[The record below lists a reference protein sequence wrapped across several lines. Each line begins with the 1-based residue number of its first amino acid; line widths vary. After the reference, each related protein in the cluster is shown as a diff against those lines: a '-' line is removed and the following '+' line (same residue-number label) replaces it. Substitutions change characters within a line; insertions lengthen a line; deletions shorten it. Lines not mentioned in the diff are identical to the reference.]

1 MNHPFAVEHLGDSR
15 MHEHRI
21 SQAKKFTPIYGRH
34 RLDIGAATHRLMLK
48 SFQQLKHGSLQTIR
62 SFTNL
67 LAFQEIPASKAFRE
81 LQDANGELSF
91 FHLESNKI
99 YQSQLH
105 ARPDESFEV
114 RELVDRAIAFATK
127 ALVRPRVDILYQ
139 YRDSKQHYRKANKD
153 AVTSLIYNFI
163 LHRIAHSAFD
173 NKSPDSTSHLMSFEI
188 NNTPSG
194 ILLRQCSSNS
204 IASGQSTSL
213 TTPDALEISDQLTA
227 LLEITQA
234 HIHRSILEIPLRSS
248 SQLKR
253 VGLSNLSG
261 RVISTNSA
269 RRAAISNR
277 LEDLGMNITSK
288 EKNVNCFF
296 VDAGQQITSPQ
307 QIDKLSKSGIVFLFN
322 DSGPWGDT
330 NSRSLQYPIKH
341 SELLDELPV
350 AAQYAAR
357 AQAQGS
363 NVLVVDHNLQHLRRV
378 VTHLESLGVHA
389 TSATNDSEAIAL
401 FGKHIDLVF
410 IDLHMLRM
418 NRFQTSMARRNAM
431 HPIVPIIALAPS
443 LSPNDFSAALQ
454 SGINDIY
461 KKPIDQATIEQALT
475 QHVGYQPATRRA
487 NSTAKKPALANLQP
501 NVSDVVDLDLSLDRA
516 DNRPALA
523 KEMMDMLVESLPADI
538 EQLNIH
544 FQQQDYPAMGFI
556 AHRIKGACCC
566 CGVPKFEDS
575 IRKLDRLLKSKM
587 VLEAHPSADTQQDK
601 GINAVM
607 TIVNHDADR
616 LIEWHLSH
624 RNALFNQVDDQE
636 QA

>member
-34 RLDIGAATHRLMLK
+34 RLDIGAATHRLMLQ

-67 LAFQEIPASKAFRE
+67 LAFQEVPASKAFRE

-378 VTHLESLGVHA
+378 VTHLKSLGVHA

>member
-1 MNHPFAVEHLGDSR
+1 

-21 SQAKKFTPIYGRH
+21 SQAKKFTPIYGRL

-67 LAFQEIPASKAFRE
+67 LAFQEVPASKAFRE

-127 ALVRPRVDILYQ
+127 ALVRPRVDIMYQ

-378 VTHLESLGVHA
+378 VTHLKSLGVHA

-544 FQQQDYPAMGFI
+544 FQLQDYPAMGFI

>member
-67 LAFQEIPASKAFRE
+67 LAFQEVPASKAFRE

-487 NSTAKKPALANLQP
+487 NSTAKEPALANLQP

-587 VLEAHPSADTQQDK
+587 VLEAHPSADTQQDT

>member
-1 MNHPFAVEHLGDSR
+1 

-21 SQAKKFTPIYGRH
+21 SQAKKFTPIYGRY
-34 RLDIGAATHRLMLK
+34 RLDTGAATHRLMLQ
-48 SFQQLKHGSLQTIR
+48 SFQQLKHGPLQTIR
-62 SFTNL
+62 SFSNL
-67 LAFQEIPASKAFRE
+67 LAFQEVPASKAFRE

>member
-1 MNHPFAVEHLGDSR
+1 VNHPFAVEHLGDSR

-67 LAFQEIPASKAFRE
+67 LAFQEVPASKAFRE

-401 FGKHIDLVF
+401 FGKHIDLVI

>member
-1 MNHPFAVEHLGDSR
+1 

-67 LAFQEIPASKAFRE
+67 LAFQEVPASKAFRE

>member
-1 MNHPFAVEHLGDSR
+1 M
-15 MHEHRI
+15 
-21 SQAKKFTPIYGRH
+21 
-34 RLDIGAATHRLMLK
+34 
-48 SFQQLKHGSLQTIR
+48 
-62 SFTNL
+62 
-67 LAFQEIPASKAFRE
+67 
-81 LQDANGELSF
+81 
-91 FHLESNKI
+91 
-99 YQSQLH
+99 
-105 ARPDESFEV
+105 
-114 RELVDRAIAFATK
+114 
-127 ALVRPRVDILYQ
+127 
-139 YRDSKQHYRKANKD
+139 
-153 AVTSLIYNFI
+153 
-163 LHRIAHSAFD
+163 
-173 NKSPDSTSHLMSFEI
+173 
-188 NNTPSG
+188 
-194 ILLRQCSSNS
+194 
-204 IASGQSTSL
+204 
-213 TTPDALEISDQLTA
+213 
-227 LLEITQA
+227 
-234 HIHRSILEIPLRSS
+234 
-248 SQLKR
+248 
-253 VGLSNLSG
+253 
-261 RVISTNSA
+261 
-269 RRAAISNR
+269 
-277 LEDLGMNITSK
+277 
-288 EKNVNCFF
+288 
-296 VDAGQQITSPQ
+296 
-307 QIDKLSKSGIVFLFN
+307 
-322 DSGPWGDT
+322 
-330 NSRSLQYPIKH
+330 
-341 SELLDELPV
+341 LDELPV

-378 VTHLESLGVHA
+378 VTHLKSLGVHA

-410 IDLHMLRM
+410 IDLDMLRM

-431 HPIVPIIALAPS
+431 HPIVPIIALSPS

-501 NVSDVVDLDLSLDRA
+501 NVSDVVDLDLSLVRA

>member
-15 MHEHRI
+15 MHEHLI

-34 RLDIGAATHRLMLK
+34 RLDIGAATHRLMLQ

-67 LAFQEIPASKAFRE
+67 LAFQEVPASKAFRE

-127 ALVRPRVDILYQ
+127 ALVRPRVDIMYQ

-277 LEDLGMNITSK
+277 LEDLGMKITSK

-461 KKPIDQATIEQALT
+461 KKPIDQATIEQAMT

-587 VLEAHPSADTQQDK
+587 VLQAHPSADTQQDK

>member
-1 MNHPFAVEHLGDSR
+1 MNHPFAVEHVGDSH

-21 SQAKKFTPIYGRH
+21 SQAKKFTPIYGRY
-34 RLDIGAATHRLMLK
+34 RLDTGAATHRLMLQ
-48 SFQQLKHGSLQTIR
+48 SFQQLKRGPLQTIR

-91 FHLESNKI
+91 FHLESSKI
-99 YQSQLH
+99 HQSQLC

-139 YRDSKQHYRKANKD
+139 YRDSKQHYRIANKD

-173 NKSPDSTSHLMSFEI
+173 NKSPDSTSHLISFEI

-213 TTPDALEISDQLTA
+213 ATPDALEISDQLTA

-253 VGLSNLSG
+253 VGFSNLSG

-277 LEDLGMNITSK
+277 LEDLGMKITSE

-296 VDAGQQITSPQ
+296 VDAGQQILSPQ
-307 QIDKLSKSGIVFLFN
+307 QIDKWSKSGIVFLFN
-322 DSGPWGDT
+322 DSGPWGDA
-330 NSRSLQYPIKH
+330 NSRPLQYPIKH
-341 SELLDELPV
+341 SELLDELPY
-350 AAQYAAR
+350 AAQYAS
-357 AQAQGS
+357 AQTQGS
-363 NVLVVDHNLQHLRRV
+363 NVLVVDHNLHNLRRV
-378 VTHLESLGVHA
+378 VTHLKSLGVHA

-410 IDLHMLRM
+410 IDLDMLRM

-431 HPIVPIIALAPS
+431 HPIVPIIALSPS

-501 NVSDVVDLDLSLDRA
+501 NVSDVVDLDLSLVRA

-523 KEMMDMLVESLPADI
+523 KEMMDMLVESLPVDI

-587 VLEAHPSADTQQDK
+587 VFEAHPSADTQQDK

-624 RNALFNQVDDQE
+624 RNAFFKQVEDQE

>member
-1 MNHPFAVEHLGDSR
+1 
-15 MHEHRI
+15 MHEHLI

-34 RLDIGAATHRLMLK
+34 RLDIGAATHRLMLQ

-67 LAFQEIPASKAFRE
+67 LAFQEVPASKAFRE

-173 NKSPDSTSHLMSFEI
+173 NQSPDSTSHLMSFEI

-277 LEDLGMNITSK
+277 LEDLGMKITSK

>member
-1 MNHPFAVEHLGDSR
+1 

-34 RLDIGAATHRLMLK
+34 RLDIGAATHRLMLQ

-67 LAFQEIPASKAFRE
+67 LAFQEVPASKAFRE

-173 NKSPDSTSHLMSFEI
+173 NQSPDSTSHLMSFEI

-277 LEDLGMNITSK
+277 LEDLGMKITSK

-363 NVLVVDHNLQHLRRV
+363 NVLVVDHNLQHLRWV

-587 VLEAHPSADTQQDK
+587 VLQAHPSADTQQDK

>member
-67 LAFQEIPASKAFRE
+67 LAFQEVPASKAFRE

-173 NKSPDSTSHLMSFEI
+173 NQSPDSTSHLMSFEI

-277 LEDLGMNITSK
+277 LEDLGMKITSK

-587 VLEAHPSADTQQDK
+587 VLQAHPSADTQQDK

>member
-67 LAFQEIPASKAFRE
+67 LAFQEVPASKAFRE

-139 YRDSKQHYRKANKD
+139 YRDSKQHHRIANKD

-173 NKSPDSTSHLMSFEI
+173 NESHDSTSHLMSFEI

-410 IDLHMLRM
+410 IDLDMLRM

-544 FQQQDYPAMGFI
+544 FQQWG
-556 AHRIKGACCC
+556 
-566 CGVPKFEDS
+566 
-575 IRKLDRLLKSKM
+575 L
-587 VLEAHPSADTQQDK
+587 
-601 GINAVM
+601 
-607 TIVNHDADR
+607 
-616 LIEWHLSH
+616 
-624 RNALFNQVDDQE
+624 
-636 QA
+636 

>member
-1 MNHPFAVEHLGDSR
+1 

-21 SQAKKFTPIYGRH
+21 SQAKKFTPIYGRY
-34 RLDIGAATHRLMLK
+34 RLDTGAATHRLMLQ
-48 SFQQLKHGSLQTIR
+48 SFQQLKRGPLQTIR
-62 SFTNL
+62 SFSNL
-67 LAFQEIPASKAFRE
+67 LAFQEVPASKAFRE

-566 CGVPKFEDS
+566 CGVPKFEGS

-587 VLEAHPSADTQQDK
+587 VLEAHPSADTQQDT

>member
-1 MNHPFAVEHLGDSR
+1 
-15 MHEHRI
+15 MHEHLI

-34 RLDIGAATHRLMLK
+34 RLDIGAATHRLMLQ

-67 LAFQEIPASKAFRE
+67 LAFQEVPASKAFRE

-173 NKSPDSTSHLMSFEI
+173 NQSPDSTSHLMSFEI

-277 LEDLGMNITSK
+277 LEDLGMKITSK

-587 VLEAHPSADTQQDK
+587 VLQAHPSADTQQDK

>member
-1 MNHPFAVEHLGDSR
+1 
-15 MHEHRI
+15 
-21 SQAKKFTPIYGRH
+21 
-34 RLDIGAATHRLMLK
+34 
-48 SFQQLKHGSLQTIR
+48 
-62 SFTNL
+62 
-67 LAFQEIPASKAFRE
+67 
-81 LQDANGELSF
+81 
-91 FHLESNKI
+91 

>member
-1 MNHPFAVEHLGDSR
+1 MNHPFAVEHVGDSH

-21 SQAKKFTPIYGRH
+21 SQAKKFTPIYGRY
-34 RLDIGAATHRLMLK
+34 RLDTGAATHRLMLQ
-48 SFQQLKHGSLQTIR
+48 SFQQLKRGPLQTIR

-91 FHLESNKI
+91 FHLESSKI

-139 YRDSKQHYRKANKD
+139 YRDSKQHHRIANKD

-173 NKSPDSTSHLMSFEI
+173 NKSPDSNSHLISFEI

-194 ILLRQCSSNS
+194 ILLRQYSGNR

-213 TTPDALEISDQLTA
+213 ATPDALEISDQLTA

-234 HIHRSILEIPLRSS
+234 HIHQSRLEIPLLSS
-248 SQLKR
+248 SPLNR

-261 RVISTNSA
+261 RVISTNIA

-277 LEDLGMNITSK
+277 LEDLGMKITSE

-296 VDAGQQITSPQ
+296 VDPEQQITSRQ
-307 QIDKLSKSGIVFLFN
+307 QIDEWSKSGIVFLFN
-322 DSGPWGDT
+322 DSGPWEDA
-330 NSRSLQYPIKH
+330 NSKPLQYPIKH
-341 SELLDELPV
+341 RELLVELSVV
-350 AAQYAAR
+350 AQCAAR
-357 AQAQGS
+357 AQIKSS
-363 NVLVVDHNLQHLRRV
+363 NVLVVDDNLQNLRRV
-378 VTHLESLGVHA
+378 VTHLESLGIHA

-410 IDLHMLRM
+410 IDLHMLRT

-431 HPIVPIIALAPS
+431 HPLVPIIALSPS
-443 LSPNDFSAALQ
+443 LSPNDFSAALK

-461 KKPIDQATIEQALT
+461 KKPIDRATIEQALT

-487 NSTAKKPALANLQP
+487 NSTAKKPALANLQSD
-501 NVSDVVDLDLSLDRA
+501 VSDVVDLDLSLVRA

-523 KEMMDMLVESLPADI
+523 KEMMDMLVESLPVDI

-575 IRKLDRLLKSKM
+575 IKKLDRLLKSKM
-587 VLEAHPSADTQQDK
+587 VLEAHPSAVTQQDK

-607 TIVNHDADR
+607 MIVNHDANR

-624 RNALFNQVDDQE
+624 RNAFLNQVEDQGRV
-636 QA
+636 

>member
-1 MNHPFAVEHLGDSR
+1 

-67 LAFQEIPASKAFRE
+67 LAFQEVPASKAFRE

-501 NVSDVVDLDLSLDRA
+501 NISDVVDLDLSLDRA

>member
-1 MNHPFAVEHLGDSR
+1 MNHPFVVEHLGDSL

-34 RLDIGAATHRLMLK
+34 RLDTGAATHRLMLQ
-48 SFQQLKHGSLQTIR
+48 SFQQLKHGPLQTIR

-67 LAFQEIPASKAFRE
+67 LAFQEVPASKAFRE

-91 FHLESNKI
+91 FHLESNKV

-139 YRDSKQHYRKANKD
+139 YRDSKQHYRIANKD

-173 NKSPDSTSHLMSFEI
+173 NKSPDSTSHLISFEI

-213 TTPDALEISDQLTA
+213 ATPDALEISDQLTA

-248 SQLKR
+248 SQLER
-253 VGLSNLSG
+253 VGFSNLSG

-277 LEDLGMNITSK
+277 LEDLGMKITSE

-296 VDAGQQITSPQ
+296 VDAGQQILSPQ
-307 QIDKLSKSGIVFLFN
+307 QIDKWSKSGIVFLFN
-322 DSGPWGDT
+322 DSGPWGDA
-330 NSRSLQYPIKH
+330 NSRPLQYPIKH
-341 SELLDELPV
+341 SELLDELPY

-357 AQAQGS
+357 AQTQGS
-363 NVLVVDHNLQHLRRV
+363 NVLVVDHNLHNLRRV
-378 VTHLESLGVHA
+378 VTHLKSLGVHA

-410 IDLHMLRM
+410 IDLDMLRM
-418 NRFQTSMARRNAM
+418 NRFQTSMARRNAT
-431 HPIVPIIALAPS
+431 HPIVPIIALSSS

-487 NSTAKKPALANLQP
+487 NSNAKKPALANLQP
-501 NVSDVVDLDLSLDRA
+501 NVSDVVDLDLSLVRA

-523 KEMMDMLVESLPADI
+523 KEMMDMLVESLPVDI

-587 VLEAHPSADTQQDK
+587 VFEAHPSADTQQYK

-607 TIVNHDADR
+607 TIVNHDADG

-624 RNALFNQVDDQE
+624 RNAFFKQVEDQE

>member
-1 MNHPFAVEHLGDSR
+1 MNHPFVVEHLGDLH
-15 MHEHRI
+15 MHEHHI
-21 SQAKKFTPIYGRH
+21 SQAKKFTPIYGRY
-34 RLDIGAATHRLMLK
+34 RLDTGAATHRLMLQ
-48 SFQQLKHGSLQTIR
+48 SFQQLKHGPLQTIR
-62 SFTNL
+62 SFSNL
-67 LAFQEIPASKAFRE
+67 LAFQEVPASKAFRE

-188 NNTPSG
+188 DNTPSG

-587 VLEAHPSADTQQDK
+587 VLEAHPSADTQQDT

>member
-1 MNHPFAVEHLGDSR
+1 MNHPFAVEHLGDSH

-21 SQAKKFTPIYGRH
+21 SQAKKFTPIYGRY
-34 RLDIGAATHRLMLK
+34 RLDTGAATHRLMLQ
-48 SFQQLKHGSLQTIR
+48 SFQQLKHGPLQTIR

-67 LAFQEIPASKAFRE
+67 LAFQEVPASKAFRE

-139 YRDSKQHYRKANKD
+139 YRDSKQHYRIANKD
-153 AVTSLIYNFI
+153 AVTSLIYDFI

-173 NKSPDSTSHLMSFEI
+173 NKSPDSTSHLISFEI

-213 TTPDALEISDQLTA
+213 ATPDALEISDQLTA

-253 VGLSNLSG
+253 VGFSNLSG

-277 LEDLGMNITSK
+277 LEDLGMKITSE

-296 VDAGQQITSPQ
+296 VDAGQQILSPQ
-307 QIDKLSKSGIVFLFN
+307 QIDKWSKSGIVFLFN
-322 DSGPWGDT
+322 DSGPWGDA
-330 NSRSLQYPIKH
+330 NSRPLQYPIKH
-341 SELLDELPV
+341 SELLDELPF
-350 AAQYAAR
+350 AAQYAAH
-357 AQAQGS
+357 AQTQGS
-363 NVLVVDHNLQHLRRV
+363 NVLVVDHNLHNLRRV
-378 VTHLESLGVHA
+378 VTHLKSLGVHA

-410 IDLHMLRM
+410 IDLDMLRM

-431 HPIVPIIALAPS
+431 HPIVPIIALSPS

-487 NSTAKKPALANLQP
+487 NSTAKEPALANLQP
-501 NVSDVVDLDLSLDRA
+501 NVSDVVDLDLSLVRA

-523 KEMMDMLVESLPADI
+523 KEMMDMLVESLPVDI
-538 EQLNIH
+538 EQLNFH

-587 VLEAHPSADTQQDK
+587 VFEAHPRADTQQDK

-624 RNALFNQVDDQE
+624 RNAFFKKVEDQE

>member
-1 MNHPFAVEHLGDSR
+1 MNHPFVVEHLGDLH

-21 SQAKKFTPIYGRH
+21 SQAKKFTPIYGRY
-34 RLDIGAATHRLMLK
+34 RLDTGAATHRLMLQ
-48 SFQQLKHGSLQTIR
+48 SFQQLKHGPLQTIR
-62 SFTNL
+62 SFSNL
-67 LAFQEIPASKAFRE
+67 LAFQEVPASKAFRE

-213 TTPDALEISDQLTA
+213 ATPDALEISDQLTA

-410 IDLHMLRM
+410 IDLHMLRK

-431 HPIVPIIALAPS
+431 LPIVPIIAMSPR

-475 QHVGYQPATRRA
+475 QHVGYQPSTRRA

-501 NVSDVVDLDLSLDRA
+501 NVSDVVDLDLSLVRA

-523 KEMMDMLVESLPADI
+523 KEMMDMLVESLPVDI

-566 CGVPKFEDS
+566 CGVPKFEGS

-587 VLEAHPSADTQQDK
+587 VLEAHPSADTQQDT

-624 RNALFNQVDDQE
+624 RNAFFNQVDDQE

>member
-67 LAFQEIPASKAFRE
+67 LAFQEVPASKAFRE

-277 LEDLGMNITSK
+277 LEDLGMKITSE

-410 IDLHMLRM
+410 IDLHMLRT

-431 HPIVPIIALAPS
+431 HPLVPIIALSPS
-443 LSPNDFSAALQ
+443 LSPNDFSAALK

-461 KKPIDQATIEQALT
+461 KKPIDRATIEQALT

-487 NSTAKKPALANLQP
+487 NSTAKKPALANLQSD
-501 NVSDVVDLDLSLDRA
+501 VSDIVDLDLSLVRA

-523 KEMMDMLVESLPADI
+523 KEMMDMLVESLPVDI

-575 IRKLDRLLKSKM
+575 IKKLDRLLKSKM
-587 VLEAHPSADTQQDK
+587 VLEAHPSAVTQQDK

-607 TIVNHDADR
+607 MIVNHDANR

-624 RNALFNQVDDQE
+624 RNAFLNQVEDQGRV
-636 QA
+636 

>member
-1 MNHPFAVEHLGDSR
+1 

-67 LAFQEIPASKAFRE
+67 LAFQEVPASKAFRE

-188 NNTPSG
+188 DNTPSG

>member
-1 MNHPFAVEHLGDSR
+1 MTAQLLSQPRRWSDPVWTYCINTVIR
-15 MHEHRI
+15 NNIYRI
-21 SQAKKFTPIYGRH
+21 
-34 RLDIGAATHRLMLK
+34 
-48 SFQQLKHGSLQTIR
+48 
-62 SFTNL
+62 
-67 LAFQEIPASKAFRE
+67 
-81 LQDANGELSF
+81 
-91 FHLESNKI
+91 
-99 YQSQLH
+99 
-105 ARPDESFEV
+105 
-114 RELVDRAIAFATK
+114 
-127 ALVRPRVDILYQ
+127 
-139 YRDSKQHYRKANKD
+139 ANKD

-173 NKSPDSTSHLMSFEI
+173 NQSPDSTSHLMSFEI

-213 TTPDALEISDQLTA
+213 ATPDALEISDQLTA

-277 LEDLGMNITSK
+277 LEDLGMKITSE

-307 QIDKLSKSGIVFLFN
+307 QIDKWSKSGIVFLFN
-322 DSGPWGDT
+322 DSGPWGDA
-330 NSRSLQYPIKH
+330 NSSSLQYPIKH

-357 AQAQGS
+357 AQTQGS
-363 NVLVVDHNLQHLRRV
+363 NVLVVDHNLQNLRRV

-431 HPIVPIIALAPS
+431 HPIVPIIALSPS

-501 NVSDVVDLDLSLDRA
+501 NVSDVVDLDLSLVRA